1 LLTKEERIRF
11 PSGSYQALHKGI
23 CYKID
28 PENDTVE
35 MTKRLSLRYSPESK
49 DEAVNRVN
57 KLGAERIQKRVS
69 LFSKLLIGSILF
81 FLFLTLFPFFF
92 SAKSEN
98 VLSWGKFIT
107 LISEISFL
115 YMFGCCNVTMNYY
128 KDSHCEKCGKYFVF
142 EEFQAPLLKEI
153 SKTNAYIQTL
163 TKYWH
168 CKNCGYEDIKVE
180 SQHIAH
186 NYGMKQPNTEEDKC
200 EECGR
205 EHAIEEYRNVDILN
219 SVVRKKIRYFKCK
232 YCSYHEIR
240 LRKKI
245 LNL

>member
-1 LLTKEERIRF
+1 MEKDECIKF

-35 MTKRLSLRYSPESK
+35 MTKRLNLRYSPESR
-49 DEAVNRVN
+49 DEAVTRINE
-57 KLGAERIQKRVS
+57 LGAERIKKRVS
-69 LFSKLLIGSILF
+69 IFSKLLIGSILVF
-81 FLFLTLFPFFF
+81 IFLTLFPVFI
-92 SAKSEN
+92 STKSDT

-128 KDSHCEKCGKYFVF
+128 KDSRCEKCGKYFVF

-153 SKTNAYIQTL
+153 SKTNAYIRTL

-180 SQHIAH
+180 SQKIDHH
-186 NYGMKQPNTEEDKC
+186 HGKKQQGLKEDTC

-205 EHAIEEYRNVDILN
+205 EHALEEYRSVDVLN
-219 SVVRKKIRYFKCK
+219 YLNRKKIRYLKCR
-232 YCSYHEIR
+232 YCGYHEIR
-240 LRKKI
+240 LHKEI
-245 LNL
+245 LHL